1 MSVILPIQTPF
12 DPFPKSLAVF
22 PLDWSERMSTAPQ
35 LAPSAQK
42 LILVVDDTP
51 LNIGVISG
59 ALKDSYKTKVAT
71 NGEKALALASAED
84 KPDLILLDIMM
95 PGMDGYEVCTRLKAD
110 PSTRDI
116 PVIFLTGQTS
126 AEDETRGFEVGAVDY
141 VHKPFSPAVVK
152 ARVRSHILLREARA
166 QLATQLLALNDELEM
181 ARQIQLSIL
190 PHSIPK
196 LTGLDIVANYLP
208 MTSVAGDFYDFI
220 QIDDQHIGI
229 LIADVSGHGLPSAL
243 IASMLQVAL
252 TGQAAHAAEPAK
264 VLLGLNRAL
273 SGKFTQNFVTA
284 TYIYV
289 DLEKNLMRYAGAG
302 HPPMLQ
308 WRQSTGKSAK
318 IMENGLVL
326 GMVAEA
332 TYEALEF
339 PLEPGDRYVL
349 YTDGILEADNA
360 EHGEYG
366 VARFMRF
373 IEDHKHLAAEQFSQ
387 TFLAEI
393 SRWSNQTAKPGQQDD
408 ITLLVV
414 DYKHQ

>member
-1 MSVILPIQTPF
+1 MSAT
-12 DPFPKSLAVF
+12 
-22 PLDWSERMSTAPQ
+22 PQ

-71 NGEKALALASAED
+71 NGEKALALASAEE

-95 PGMDGYEVCTRLKAD
+95 PGMDGYEVCSRLKAD
-110 PSTRDI
+110 PATSEI

-166 QLATQLLALNDELEM
+166 QLASQLLALNTELEM

-196 LTGLDIVANYLP
+196 LTGLDIAAHYLP

-220 QIDDQHIGI
+220 QIDDKHIGI

-252 TGQAAHAAEPAK
+252 SGQAGHATEPAK

-273 SGKFTQNFVTA
+273 CGKFTQNFVTA
-284 TYIYV
+284 TYVYV
-289 DLEKNLMRYAGAG
+289 DLENNQMRYAGAG

-308 WRQSTGKSAK
+308 WRNSTGKTAQ
-318 IMENGLVL
+318 ILENGLFL
-326 GMVAEA
+326 GMFAEA
-332 TYEALEF
+332 SYEALEF

-349 YTDGILEADNA
+349 YTDGILEATNSAQEQFGADRLMSFIKNHSHLEA
-360 EHGEYG
+360 E
-366 VARFMRF
+366 
-373 IEDHKHLAAEQFSQ
+373 LFSQ
-387 TFLAEI
+387 TLLDDLAG
-393 SRWSNQTAKPGQQDD
+393 WSNQTVDQGQQDD
-408 ITLLVV
+408 ITLLVI
-414 DYKHQ
+414 DYKHH

>member
-1 MSVILPIQTPF
+1 MSAT
-12 DPFPKSLAVF
+12 
-22 PLDWSERMSTAPQ
+22 PQ

-42 LILVVDDTP
+42 LILIVDDTP

-71 NGEKALALASAED
+71 NGEKAIALASAEE

-95 PGMDGYEVCTRLKAD
+95 PGMDGYEVCSRLKAD
-110 PSTRDI
+110 PATSEI

-166 QLATQLLALNDELEM
+166 QLASQLLALNTELEM

-196 LTGLDIVANYLP
+196 LAGLDIAAHYLP

-220 QIDDQHIGI
+220 QIDDKHIGI

-252 TGQAAHAAEPAK
+252 TGQAGHATEPAK

-273 SGKFTQNFVTA
+273 CGKFTQNFVTA
-284 TYIYV
+284 AYIYV
-289 DLEKNLMRYAGAG
+289 DLESNLMRYAGAG

-308 WRQSTGKSAK
+308 WRNSTGKAAQVL
-318 IMENGLVL
+318 ENGLVL
-326 GMVAEA
+326 GLIEEA
-332 TYEALEF
+332 SYEALEF
-339 PLEPGDRYVL
+339 LLEPGDRYVL
-349 YTDGILEADNA
+349 YTDGILEAANSTQEQFGADRLMSFVKN
-360 EHGEYG
+360 
-366 VARFMRF
+366 
-373 IEDHKHLAAEQFSQ
+373 HKHLEAEPFSQ
-387 TFLAEI
+387 TLLNDLAG
-393 SRWSNQTAKPGQQDD
+393 WSNQTVDQGQQDD
-408 ITLLVV
+408 ITLLVI
-414 DYKHQ
+414 DYKHH

>member
-1 MSVILPIQTPF
+1 MSAT
-12 DPFPKSLAVF
+12 
-22 PLDWSERMSTAPQ
+22 PQ

-71 NGEKALALASAED
+71 NGEKALALASAEE

-95 PGMDGYEVCTRLKAD
+95 PGMDGYEVCSRLKAD
-110 PSTRDI
+110 PATSEI

-166 QLATQLLALNDELEM
+166 QLASQLLALNTELEM

-196 LTGLDIVANYLP
+196 LTGLDIAAHYLP

-220 QIDDQHIGI
+220 QIDDKHIGI

-252 TGQAAHAAEPAK
+252 SGQAGHATEPAK

-273 SGKFTQNFVTA
+273 CGKFTQNFVTA
-284 TYIYV
+284 TYVYV
-289 DLEKNLMRYAGAG
+289 DLENNQMRYAGAG
-302 HPPMLQ
+302 HPPILQ
-308 WRQSTGKSAK
+308 WRNSTGKTAQ
-318 IMENGLVL
+318 ILENGLFL
-326 GMVAEA
+326 GMFAEA
-332 TYEALEF
+332 SYEALEF

-349 YTDGILEADNA
+349 YTDGILEATNSAQEQFGADRLMSFIKNHNHLEA
-360 EHGEYG
+360 EP
-366 VARFMRF
+366 
-373 IEDHKHLAAEQFSQ
+373 FSQ
-387 TFLAEI
+387 TLLDDLAG
-393 SRWSNQTAKPGQQDD
+393 WSNQTVDQGQQDD
-408 ITLLVV
+408 ITLLVI
-414 DYKHQ
+414 DYKHH

>member
-1 MSVILPIQTPF
+1 MSAT
-12 DPFPKSLAVF
+12 
-22 PLDWSERMSTAPQ
+22 PQ
-35 LAPSAQK
+35 LAPALQK
-42 LILVVDDTP
+42 LILIVDDTP

-71 NGEKALALASAED
+71 NGEKALALASAEE

-95 PGMDGYEVCTRLKAD
+95 PGMDGYEVCSRLKAD
-110 PSTRDI
+110 PATSEI

-152 ARVRSHILLREARA
+152 ARVRSHILLREARG
-166 QLATQLLALNDELEM
+166 QLASQLLALNTELEM

-196 LTGLDIVANYLP
+196 LAGLDIAAHYLP

-220 QIDDQHIGI
+220 QIDDKHIGI

-252 TGQAAHAAEPAK
+252 TGQAGHATEPAK

-273 SGKFTQNFVTA
+273 CGKFTQNFVTA
-284 TYIYV
+284 AYIYV
-289 DLEKNLMRYAGAG
+289 DLESNLMRYAGAG

-308 WRQSTGKSAK
+308 WRNSTGKAAQVL
-318 IMENGLVL
+318 ENGLVL
-326 GMVAEA
+326 GLIEEA
-332 TYEALEF
+332 SYEALELL
-339 PLEPGDRYVL
+339 LEPGDRYVL
-349 YTDGILEADNA
+349 YTDGILEAANSAQEQFGAD
-360 EHGEYG
+360 
-366 VARFMRF
+366 RLMSF
-373 IEDHKHLAAEQFSQ
+373 IKNHKHLEAEPFSQ
-387 TFLAEI
+387 TLLNDLAG
-393 SRWSNQTAKPGQQDD
+393 WSNQTVDQGQQDD
-408 ITLLVV
+408 ITLLVI
-414 DYKHQ
+414 DYKHH